1 MNLDSSNGGVEGGQ
15 NLPPDSSLQSAGHQ
29 VEVVPTA
36 QGAAGEPAAGNID
49 KIRDI
54 LFGSNMRDYEQRFSR
69 LEEALKKES
78 LDLRE
83 TTRRH
88 LEALEGFVHKEL
100 AALDARLNTE
110 RDERSDGHSRLA
122 ADLSSAS
129 TSILKKIGEIENH
142 EAQAKR
148 EIRSDLLQQS
158 KELSDAI
165 RSKGEELIALIERR
179 AQELQHA
186 KTDRA
191 ALAGLFNEVALR
203 LTDQFK
209 VTGAS

>member
-1 MNLDSSNGGVEGGQ
+1 
-15 NLPPDSSLQSAGHQ
+15 
-29 VEVVPTA
+29 
-36 QGAAGEPAAGNID
+36 
-49 KIRDI
+49 
-54 LFGSNMRDYEQRFSR
+54 
-69 LEEALKKES
+69 
-78 LDLRE
+78 
-83 TTRRH
+83 

-100 AALDARLNTE
+100 AALDARLITE
-110 RDERSDGHSRLA
+110 RDERSEGHSRLA

-129 TSILKKIGEIENH
+129 ASILKKIGEIENH

-148 EIRSDLLQQS
+148 EIRNDLLQQS
-158 KELSDAI
+158 KELTDAI
-165 RSKGEELIALIERR
+165 RNKGEELIALLEHR
-179 AQELQHA
+179 AHELQHA